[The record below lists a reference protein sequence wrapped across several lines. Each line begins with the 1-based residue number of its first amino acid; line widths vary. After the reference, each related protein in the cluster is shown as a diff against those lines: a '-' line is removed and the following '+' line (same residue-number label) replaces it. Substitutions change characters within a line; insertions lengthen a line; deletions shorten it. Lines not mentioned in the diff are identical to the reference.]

1 MNDLLRR
8 GRLLRCHTLLVN
20 HLLSLQGPF
29 GRRKVLRET
38 IADPAASKAFLIEAL
53 IIIIT
58 IRKII
63 IAINNNN
70 NNNDTM
76 INK

>member
-1 MNDLLRR
+1 MPCDNTTRKVNDLLRR

-38 IADPAASKAFLIEAL
+38 IADPAARHISSQLSAL
-53 IIIIT
+53 
-58 IRKII
+58 RSS
-63 IAINNNN
+63 
-70 NNNDTM
+70 
-76 INK
+76 